1 MQTDANN
8 NNYKYIEYALYW
20 NSQTVDSTVTQLL
33 YQIGQVKMV
42 CRVDPYQEDAVVVKV
57 TEDTSIADP
66 TAQRVDIATDLELE
80 VSHLSFTDANKKD
93 MTALIGTPT
102 AVTNTAGGTLG
113 NTGLTYTGNF
123 ILKIISTI
131 LNNVFSPCR

>member
-1 MQTDANN
+1 MQTDYNN

-20 NSQTVDSTVTQLL
+20 NSQTLDSSFIQLL

-66 TAQRVDIATDLELE
+66 PEQRVDIAAELELE
-80 VSHLSFTDANKKD
+80 ISHLSFTDANKQD
-93 MTALIGTPT
+93 MTSLIGTPT
-102 AVTNTAGGTLG
+102 VVPNTAGGTLG
-113 NTGLTYTGNF
+113 NTGLTYTGN
-123 ILKIISTI
+123 ITI
-131 LNNVFSPCR
+131 FESFLLNI

>member
-1 MQTDANN
+1 MQTDSNN

-66 TAQRVDIATDLELE
+66 TEQRIDIAADLELE
-80 VSHLSFTDANKKD
+80 ISHLSFTEANKQEMVA
-93 MTALIGTPT
+93 MTGSPT
-102 AVTNTAGGTLG
+102 AVTNTAGSTLG
-113 NTGLTYTGNF
+113 VAGLTYTGECYF
-123 ILKIISTI
+123 
-131 LNNVFSPCR
+131 